1 MYAFVPDSDD
11 LVSLSEFAVMLDL
24 PLTTVR
30 NWERGRLVGP
40 PFPEPAVRRPRL
52 LLWDRKDLAAW
63 LKAKGFDVPA
73 ELKSKGR
80 KRS

>member
-1 MYAFVPDSDD
+1 MYALVPDAED
-11 LVSLSEFAVMLDL
+11 LVSLSEFAELLGL

-40 PFPEPAVRRPRL
+40 PFPEPAVRRTRL

-63 LKAKGFDVPA
+63 LKLKGFEVPP
-73 ELKSKGR
+73 ELKPKR
-80 KRS
+80 KRQ